1 MRKQVKENKAE
12 IAKKDNELTLLK
24 KNFKYTKI
32 NELEVEINTQN
43 DELFRLRNM
52 LQQALKINTT
62 RFLFILTIKIK

>member
-32 NELEVEINTQN
+32 NELEVEINAQN

-52 LQQALKINTT
+52 LQQALKINTSK
-62 RFLFILTIKIK
+62 FDEF

>member
-43 DELFRLRNM
+43 DELFRLRSM
-52 LQQALKINTT
+52 LQQALKINTA
-62 RFLFILTIKIK
+62 RFYLWWL